1 MVVDGGLVGLY
12 DIASAVPRQG
22 HGERLCRALLALA
35 QAQGARQAYLQVGSD
50 NAVAQRLYARLG
62 FRFAYR
68 YHYAA
73 PRPNCMSLM
82 RLRRLAPATSPP
94 SRPTGRTR
102 GGPLAGLD
110 ALARR
115 AGPGLLAGDG
125 QRPALQPGR
134 WSQLGIADP
143 VSDALLGDVGLFVSA
158 DGQAAEL
165 GFSLAREAQGRGIA
179 SAVRAAVQRLLADTP
194 VRVIHAQTDAR
205 NLACLRL
212 LERLG
217 APRVARVETEFRSQ
231 PLCRVR
237 YELARR

>member
-1 MVVDGGLVGLY
+1 VGRWRGWTPWPDEQALAFLQEM
-12 DIASAVPRQG
+12 ASA
-22 HGERLCRALLALA
+22 
-35 QAQGARQAYLQVGSD
+35 
-50 NAVAQRLYARLG
+50 
-62 FRFAYR
+62 
-68 YHYAA
+68 
-73 PRPNCMSLM
+73 
-82 RLRRLAPATSPP
+82 
-94 SRPTGRTR
+94 
-102 GGPLAGLD
+102 PL
-110 ALARR
+110 
-115 AGPGLLAGDG
+115 
-125 QRPALQPGR
+125 LQPGR

-158 DGQAAEL
+158 DGRAAEL

-179 SAVRAAVQRLLADTP
+179 SAAVRAAVQRLLADTP